1 MISSPIFLFNL
12 PVHVNSHHTILILYY
27 YVSVYIFKLILVCFQ
42 LTFDN
47 YADIYHHVA
56 RRTGSTALSIVHY
69 KQPCRRKGLCCHLC
83 RADSSKCLAD
93 QCSQHAPYVSGL
105 RVGFWRQSR
114 PSAHSTSECITNVS
128 SKCDQCSVLS
138 ACSLGG
144 SIPAGLRPGLWL
156 QRLLGGHCAE
166 CLFLQVRRLGHAAD
180 PVDFGFLEFPKCRR
194 SLHPRRSLL

>member
-12 PVHVNSHHTILILYY
+12 PVHVSSHHAILILYY

-42 LTFDN
+42 LTLDN

-93 QCSQHAPYVSGL
+93 QCSQHAPYVSGWSPSGSL
-105 RVGFWRQSR
+105 TAKPTFDERVHHQRQLQMGPVFSAPR
-114 PSAHSTSECITNVS
+114 LFPRSQYSSWSPSW
-128 SKCDQCSVLS
+128 
-138 ACSLGG
+138 SLT
-144 SIPAGLRPGLWL
+144 
-156 QRLLGGHCAE
+156 
-166 CLFLQVRRLGHAAD
+166 AALTWW
-180 PVDFGFLEFPKCRR
+180 PLC
-194 SLHPRRSLL
+194 

>member
-12 PVHVNSHHTILILYY
+12 PVHVSSHHTILILYC

-42 LTFDN
+42 LIFDN

-69 KQPCRRKGLCCHLC
+69 KQPCKRKGLCCHLC

-105 RVGFWRQSR
+105 RVSGFFDGKADSVHIRR
-114 PSAHSTSECITNVS
+114 ASASPTSAPNATSV
-128 SKCDQCSVLS
+128 QCSQIV
-138 ACSLGG
+138 
-144 SIPAGLRPGLWL
+144 P
-156 QRLLGGHCAE
+156 
-166 CLFLQVRRLGHAAD
+166 
-180 PVDFGFLEFPKCRR
+180 
-194 SLHPRRSLL
+194 